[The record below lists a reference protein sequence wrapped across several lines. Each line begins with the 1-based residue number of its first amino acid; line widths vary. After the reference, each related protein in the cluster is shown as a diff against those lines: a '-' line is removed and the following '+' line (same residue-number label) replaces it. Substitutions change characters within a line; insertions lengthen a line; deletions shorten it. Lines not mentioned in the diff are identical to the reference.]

1 MALKSW
7 TKDKIKFAWKKL
19 KEQFFSMPY
28 KDPNDP
34 RKTDNKRLQTDFEYR
49 NTERGFVM
57 LSISRRFK
65 PSAIKYGGHIANGS
79 MDKKEFW
86 RLYMNHI
93 IIMKEKFPES
103 DGRLCKYC
111 EKPFTFKTNLGTRGK
126 GYQGRGTQNHN
137 NFSIDRWDPNL
148 TYQTNNIIFCC
159 CGCNDRKKNS
169 NLKDW
174 ENFIRVGKER
184 IND

>member
-1 MALKSW
+1 
-7 TKDKIKFAWKKL
+7 
-19 KEQFFSMPY
+19 MPY

-34 RKTDNKRLQTDFEYR
+34 RKTDARRVQKDYEYM
-49 NTERGFVM
+49 NTERGFVTI
-57 LSISRRFK
+57 SISRRFK
-65 PSAIKYGGHIANGS
+65 PSVVVRRGGHVVHES
-79 MDKKEFW
+79 VDKKEFW

-148 TYQTNNIIFCC
+148 TYQTNNIVFCC